1 VTSYAVRDIF
11 GKPKYIFVD
20 TPGYLD
26 TRGIEIDGIIKNYF
40 HQFPGLELHQ
50 ILLFNKSTEIR
61 LTKQD

>member
-1 VTSYAVRDIF
+1 M
-11 GKPKYIFVD
+11 D